1 LPTPPQSPSSPLR
14 PAPGEQHHA
23 PHQESQVPAIALP
36 EVRPNHKLTVEEVL
50 DGLVTE
56 GLIARSTAQNLL
68 KSLTPKDRAERHALE
83 IVADAKLHYAPQ
95 GSGSPGSSG
104 IAPASRTSPPS
115 LAVRRQEPGR
125 DAKALKRVITLEE
138 LTFWL
143 ARRSG
148 LDYLR
153 IDPLKID
160 APNVGDLVTAAYA
173 AWNRILPVSVTPE
186 RAVFATSEP
195 YLTDWIEQVRQII
208 KRDVVRVVANPRD
221 IERYR
226 REFFGVSSSVKGA
239 TDGPDEARFR
249 GMHNL
254 EALVELGKSGT
265 LDANDSHIVHIVD
278 WLLQYAFDQRASDIH
293 IEPRRDVGNIRFR
306 IDGVMHP
313 VYQVPAR
320 VMAAVTSRIKILG
333 RMDVAEKR
341 RPQDGRIK
349 TRTEDGRELEM
360 RLSTMPTAFGEKLV
374 MRIFNP
380 DVLLKDF
387 AELGFGKEDA
397 ARWKEMV
404 GRPHGIIL
412 VTGPTGSG
420 KTTTL
425 YSTLKTLATPEVNVC
440 TVEEPIEMVEPAFN
454 QMQVQHN
461 IGLDFASGIRTL
473 MRQDPDIIMVGE
485 IRDLETAEMAVQ
497 ASLTGHLVLSTLHTN
512 DAPSAITRLLDV
524 GAPHYLIKA
533 TVIGVVAQRLVRT
546 LCPHCKRKIPLDP
559 ALWESLVHPWP
570 IPAPADICA
579 PKGCLECRN
588 TGYYGRIGLYEMLSL
603 DLEIRNLI
611 RADFDEAALRSL
623 AYQKGLKPL
632 RIGGAAKVADGVTSL
647 EEVFKVAP
655 IRVE

>member
-1 LPTPPQSPSSPLR
+1 MEPNMAAEKQTESR
-14 PAPGEQHHA
+14 PDH
-23 PHQESQVPAIALP
+23 
-36 EVRPNHKLTVEEVL
+36 RLTVDEVL
-50 DGLVTE
+50 DDLVADGMVTRPVAQGLLFTV
-56 GLIARSTAQNLL
+56 
-68 KSLTPKDRAERHALE
+68 TPKDRAERHALE
-83 IVADAKLHYAPQ
+83 LVADAKIHHAN
-95 GSGSPGSSG
+95 S
-104 IAPASRTSPPS
+104 T
-115 LAVRRQEPGR
+115 
-125 DAKALKRVITLEE
+125 KRIITLEE

-143 ARRSG
+143 AKRTG

-160 APNVGDLVTAAYA
+160 APNVGDLVTASYA
-173 AWNRILPVSVTPE
+173 AWNRILPVSITAEQV
-186 RAVFATSEP
+186 VFATSEP
-195 YLTDWIEQVRQII
+195 YLTSWIEELGGII
-208 KRDVVRVVANPRD
+208 KREIVRVVANPRD

-226 REFFGVSSSVKGA
+226 KEFFGVSNSVKGA
-239 TDGPDEARFR
+239 SNTEGNKRLF
-249 GMHNL
+249 GLGNL
-254 EALVELGKSGT
+254 EALVELGKSGQI
-265 LDANDSHIVHIVD
+265 DANDSHIVHIVD

-293 IEPRRDVGNIRFR
+293 LEPRREVGNIRFR

-313 VYQVPAR
+313 VYQVPAL
-320 VMAAVTSRIKILG
+320 VMTAVTSRIKILG

-349 TRTEDGRELEM
+349 TRSEDGRELEM

-380 DVLLKDF
+380 DVLLRDF
-387 AELGFGKEDA
+387 ADLGFGEEDA
-397 ARWKEMV
+397 KRWQAMV

-425 YSTLKTLATPEVNVC
+425 YSTLKTLATPLVNVC

-485 IRDLETAEMAVQ
+485 IRDRETAEMAVQ

-512 DAPSAITRLLDV
+512 DAPAAITRLLDIGV
-524 GAPHYLIKA
+524 PHYLIKA

-546 LCPHCKRKIPLDP
+546 LCPHCKQDAPTDP
-559 ALWESLVHPWP
+559 DLWESLVNPWKLH
-570 IPAPADICA
+570 APDTLWH

-588 TGYYGRIGLYEMLSL
+588 TGYYGRIGLYEILTL
-603 DLEIRNLI
+603 DAELRELI
-611 RADFDEAALRSL
+611 AADFNETPLRRL
-623 AYQKGLKPL
+623 AYQKGLRPL
-632 RIGGAAKVADGVTSL
+632 RISGAFKAARGVTSM

-655 IRVE
+655 IRSD

>member
-1 LPTPPQSPSSPLR
+1 MEPNMAAEKQIESR
-14 PAPGEQHHA
+14 PDH
-23 PHQESQVPAIALP
+23 
-36 EVRPNHKLTVEEVL
+36 RLTVDEVL
-50 DGLVTE
+50 DDLVADGMVTRPVAQGLLFTV
-56 GLIARSTAQNLL
+56 
-68 KSLTPKDRAERHALE
+68 TPKDRAERHALE
-83 IVADAKLHYAPQ
+83 LVADAKIHHAN
-95 GSGSPGSSG
+95 SP
-104 IAPASRTSPPS
+104 
-115 LAVRRQEPGR
+115 
-125 DAKALKRVITLEE
+125 KRIITLEE

-143 ARRSG
+143 AKRTG
-148 LDYLR
+148 LEYLR

-160 APNVGDLVTAAYA
+160 APNVGDLVTASYA
-173 AWNRILPVSVTPE
+173 AWNRILPVSITAEQV
-186 RAVFATSEP
+186 VFATSEP
-195 YLTDWIEQVRQII
+195 YLTSWIEELGGII
-208 KRDVVRVVANPRD
+208 KREIVRVMANPRD

-226 REFFGVSSSVKGA
+226 KEFFGVSNSVKGA
-239 TDGPDEARFR
+239 SNTEGNKRLF
-249 GMHNL
+249 GLGNL
-254 EALVELGKSGT
+254 EALVELGKSGQI
-265 LDANDSHIVHIVD
+265 DANDSHIVHIVD

-293 IEPRRDVGNIRFR
+293 LEPRREVGNIRFR

-313 VYQVPAR
+313 VYQVPAL
-320 VMAAVTSRIKILG
+320 VMTAVTSRIKILG

-349 TRTEDGRELEM
+349 TRSEDGRELEM

-380 DVLLKDF
+380 DVLLRDF
-387 AELGFGKEDA
+387 ADLGFGEEDA
-397 ARWKEMV
+397 KRWQAMV

-425 YSTLKTLATPEVNVC
+425 YSTLKTLATPLVNVC

-485 IRDLETAEMAVQ
+485 IRDRETAEMAVQ

-512 DAPSAITRLLDV
+512 DAPAAITRLLDIGV
-524 GAPHYLIKA
+524 PHYLIKA

-546 LCPHCKRKIPLDP
+546 LCPHCKHDAPADP
-559 ALWESLVHPWP
+559 DLWESLVNPWKLH
-570 IPAPADICA
+570 APDSLWH

-588 TGYYGRIGLYEMLSL
+588 TGYYGRIGLYEILTL
-603 DLEIRNLI
+603 DAELRELI
-611 RADFDEAALRSL
+611 AADFNETPLRRL
-623 AYQKGLKPL
+623 AYQKGLRPL
-632 RIGGAAKVADGVTSL
+632 RISGAFKAARGVTSM

-655 IRVE
+655 IRSD

>member
-1 LPTPPQSPSSPLR
+1 MEPNMAAEKQIDSR
-14 PAPGEQHHA
+14 PDH
-23 PHQESQVPAIALP
+23 
-36 EVRPNHKLTVEEVL
+36 RLTVDEVL
-50 DGLVTE
+50 DDLVADGMVTRPVAQGLLFTV
-56 GLIARSTAQNLL
+56 
-68 KSLTPKDRAERHALE
+68 TPKDRAERHALE
-83 IVADAKLHYAPQ
+83 LVADAKIHHAN
-95 GSGSPGSSG
+95 S
-104 IAPASRTSPPS
+104 T
-115 LAVRRQEPGR
+115 
-125 DAKALKRVITLEE
+125 KRIITLEE

-143 ARRSG
+143 AKRTG
-148 LDYLR
+148 LEYLR

-160 APNVGDLVTAAYA
+160 APNVGDLVTASYA
-173 AWNRILPVSVTPE
+173 AWNRILPVSITAEQV
-186 RAVFATSEP
+186 VFATSEP
-195 YLTDWIEQVRQII
+195 YLTSWIEELGGII
-208 KRDVVRVVANPRD
+208 KREIVRVVANPRD

-226 REFFGVSSSVKGA
+226 KEFFGVSNSVKGA
-239 TDGPDEARFR
+239 SNTEGNKRLF
-249 GMHNL
+249 GLGNL
-254 EALVELGKSGT
+254 EALVELGKSGQI
-265 LDANDSHIVHIVD
+265 DANDSHIVHIVD

-293 IEPRRDVGNIRFR
+293 LEPRREVGNIRFR

-313 VYQVPAR
+313 VYQVPAL
-320 VMAAVTSRIKILG
+320 VMTAVTSRIKILG

-349 TRTEDGRELEM
+349 TRSEDGRELEM

-380 DVLLKDF
+380 DVLLRDF
-387 AELGFGKEDA
+387 ADLGFGEEDA
-397 ARWKEMV
+397 KRWQAMV

-425 YSTLKTLATPEVNVC
+425 YSTLKTLATPLVNVC

-485 IRDLETAEMAVQ
+485 IRDRETAEMAVQ

-512 DAPSAITRLLDV
+512 DAPAAITRLLDIGV
-524 GAPHYLIKA
+524 PHYLIKA

-546 LCPHCKRKIPLDP
+546 LCPHCKQDTPADP
-559 ALWESLVHPWP
+559 DLWESLVNPWKLH
-570 IPAPADICA
+570 APDTLWH

-588 TGYYGRIGLYEMLSL
+588 TGYYGRIGLYEILTL
-603 DLEIRNLI
+603 DAELRELI
-611 RADFDEAALRSL
+611 AADFNETPLRRL
-623 AYQKGLKPL
+623 AYQKGLRPL
-632 RIGGAAKVADGVTSL
+632 RISGAFKAARGVTSM

-655 IRVE
+655 IRSD

>member
-1 LPTPPQSPSSPLR
+1 MKLPPGPNQPRGSAIPDPDRAGPALKTGAEGGLQPGSAPTGTDAGPS
-14 PAPGEQHHA
+14 
-23 PHQESQVPAIALP
+23 
-36 EVRPNHKLTVEEVL
+36 HKLTVEEVL
-50 DGLVTE
+50 GDLVSDS
-56 GLIARSTAQNLL
+56 IVAPSVA
-68 KSLTPKDRAERHALE
+68 KSLLQTVTTKDRAERHALE
-83 IVADAKLHYAPQ
+83 IVADAKIHHAGAP
-95 GSGSPGSSG
+95 
-104 IAPASRTSPPS
+104 
-115 LAVRRQEPGR
+115 
-125 DAKALKRVITLEE
+125 KRLITLEE

-143 ARRSG
+143 AKRSG
-148 LDYLR
+148 LEYLR

-160 APNVGDLVTAAYA
+160 APNVGDMITASYA
-173 AWNRILPVSVTPE
+173 AWNRILPVLVTAE
-186 RAVFATSEP
+186 HVVLATSEP
-195 YLTDWIEQVRQII
+195 YLTDWIEQIRQIV
-208 KRDVVRVVANPRD
+208 KREIVRVVANPRD

-226 REFFGVSSSVKGA
+226 AEFFGVSNSIKGA
-239 TDGPDEARFR
+239 AEGPDESRFGGLR
-249 GMHNL
+249 NL
-254 EALVELGKSGT
+254 EALVELGNSGT
-265 LDANDSHIVHIVD
+265 LDANDSHVVHIVD

-293 IEPRRDVGNIRFR
+293 VEPRRDLGNIRFR
-306 IDGVMHP
+306 IDGVLHQ

-349 TRTEDGRELEM
+349 TRTQDGRELEM

-387 AELGFGKEDA
+387 AALGFGSEDTE
-397 ARWKEMV
+397 RWKAMV
-404 GRPHGIIL
+404 GRPHGIVL

-512 DAPSAITRLLDV
+512 DAPSAITRLLDI

-533 TVIGVVAQRLVRT
+533 TIIGVVAQRLVRT
-546 LCPHCKRKIPLDP
+546 LCPHCKQRIPLDP
-559 ALWESLVHPWP
+559 ILWESLINPWP
-570 IPAPADICA
+570 LPAPETICV

-588 TGYYGRIGLYEMLSL
+588 SGYHGRIGLYEMLTL
-603 DLEIRNLI
+603 DTEIRSLI
-611 RADFDEAALRSL
+611 SAEFEEGPLRAL
-623 AYQKGLKPL
+623 AYGKGMRPL
-632 RIGGAAKVADGVTSL
+632 RIGGAMKVAEGLTSL

-655 IRVE
+655 IRVD

>member
-1 LPTPPQSPSSPLR
+1 MAVANQI
-14 PAPGEQHHA
+14 
-23 PHQESQVPAIALP
+23 ESQP
-36 EVRPNHKLTVEEVL
+36 EHRLTVEEIVE
-50 DGLVTE
+50 GLVADAV
-56 GLIARSTAQNLL
+56 IARSDAGTLVRSPSA
-68 KSLTPKDRAERHALE
+68 RAAGDRHALE
-83 IVADAKLHYAPQ
+83 VVADAKLHH
-95 GSGSPGSSG
+95 
-104 IAPASRTSPPS
+104 
-115 LAVRRQEPGR
+115 
-125 DAKALKRVITLEE
+125 AKAHKRILTLEE

-148 LDYLR
+148 LEYLR

-160 APNVGDLVTAAYA
+160 AANVGDLVTAAYA
-173 AWNRILPVSVTPE
+173 AWNRILPVSVTAE

-195 YLTDWIEQVRQII
+195 YLSGWIEELQRVI
-208 KRDVVRVVANPRD
+208 KREIVRVVANPRD

-226 REFFGVSSSVKGA
+226 KEFFGVSHSIKGA
-239 TDGPDEARFR
+239 TTASGKDGRPAL
-249 GMHNL
+249 HNL
-254 EALVELGKSGT
+254 ESLVELGKSGH

-293 IEPRRDVGNIRFR
+293 MEPRRDQGNIRFR

-313 VYQVPAR
+313 VYQVPAT
-320 VMAAVTSRIKILG
+320 VMAAVTSRVKILG

-349 TRTEDGRELEM
+349 TRAEDGRELEM

-380 DVLLKDF
+380 DVLLRDF
-387 AELGFGKEDA
+387 GALGFGDDDA
-397 ARWKEMV
+397 QRWREMV
-404 GRPHGIIL
+404 NRPNGIIL

-425 YSTLKTLATPEVNVC
+425 YSTLKTLATPQVNVC

-512 DAPSAITRLLDV
+512 DAPSAITRLLDIGV
-524 GAPHYLIKA
+524 PHYLIKA
-533 TVIGVVAQRLVRT
+533 TLIGVVAQRLVRT
-546 LCPHCKRKIPLDP
+546 LCPHCKQTAPTDLD
-559 ALWESLVHPWP
+559 LWESMVSPWKL
-570 IPAPADICA
+570 PAPESSAV

-588 TGYYGRIGLYEMLSL
+588 TGYRGRIGLYEILTL
-603 DLEIRNLI
+603 DQPIKDI
-611 RADFDEAALRSL
+611 IGAQFDETDLRALAQR
-623 AYQKGLKPL
+623 KGLKPL
-632 RIGGAAKVADGVTSL
+632 RISGAQKVAAGVTSMD
-647 EEVFKVAP
+647 EVFKVAP
-655 IRVE
+655 VGDH